1 MAMVLTQTYLEA
13 SQKKALGL
21 RSKKTGRNVSEL
33 MRDAVDALLLGVS
46 ADELKQLDA
55 ATQRAQIDIVGMKNA
70 LDQNALEHTAF
81 LTEMT
86 RLRGLHA

>member
-33 MRDAVDALLLGVS
+33 MRDAVDTLLLGVS

-55 ATQRAQIDIVGMKNA
+55 ATQRAQIDIVGMKTA

-81 LTEMT
+81 LAEMT